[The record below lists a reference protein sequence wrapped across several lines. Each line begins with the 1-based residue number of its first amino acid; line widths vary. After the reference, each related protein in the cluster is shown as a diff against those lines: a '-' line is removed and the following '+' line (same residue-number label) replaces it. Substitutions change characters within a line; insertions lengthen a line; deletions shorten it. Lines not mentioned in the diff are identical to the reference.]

1 MPFELD
7 ELSFKNIVES
17 SQKYFAR
24 QIEKVW
30 YAIFSLVSAAYLAK
44 R

>member
-1 MPFELD
+1 MPFEFD
-7 ELSFKNIVES
+7 ELSFENIVES
-17 SQKYFAR
+17 YQKYFAR

-30 YAIFSLVSAAYLAK
+30 YAISSLVSAAYLAK